1 MSRIPAQL
9 PLGIGLRDDATFEN
23 YYVARSNIP
32 LVEHLTQQ
40 SCEANSGAGSAGDLA
55 SARR

>member
-9 PLGIGLRDDATFEN
+9 PLGIGLRDDATFDN
-23 YYVARSNIP
+23 YYVARSNTP

-40 SCEANSGAGSAGDLA
+40 LTPEGEQFLYLWGAPG
-55 SARR
+55 